1 MLRFLLCLIVLNTSF
16 HLKAAS
22 TKDDLYK
29 ASIFYDEGNYE
40 KAELAYREIAKSHPE
55 FSGVYF
61 NLANALYKQKKR
73 AGAVAAYLK
82 AYNLDPSDPDIKANL
97 AFAMKDNKDKLSVF
111 TYPKNIATIFYP
123 LIEKT
128 NLERFYLSSITW
140 ALFVCFD

>member
-61 NLANALYKQKKR
+61 NLAKRFVQTEKR

-111 TYPKNIATIFYP
+111 LHTQRI
-123 LIEKT
+123 
-128 NLERFYLSSITW
+128 
-140 ALFVCFD
+140 